1 MRAFQ
6 MVPLHQVDARKQLYN
21 SGSTVI
27 FLQEPPKTTNEKSAA
42 TYSDSLL
49 SSYAGGSPRFR
60 AYRSS
65 RVPDP
70 RRLAAFLASKTDTM
84 MMYSSHMTTAT
95 IAYAIF
101 ALLAGGNG
109 LFEASLKPNPPL
121 SIASVI
127 KILPIHKCRRP
138 NPVLPGFCVDCPAF
152 QAASPLLNLL

>member
-6 MVPLHQVDARKQLYN
+6 MVPFHRVDARKQLYN
-21 SGSTVI
+21 SSTVI
-27 FLQEPPKTTNEKSAA
+27 FLQEPPNTTNEKSAA
-42 TYSDSLL
+42 TYIDSLL

-70 RRLAAFLASKTDTM
+70 RRLAAFFASKTDTM
-84 MMYSSHMTTAT
+84 TMYSSHMTRAT

-152 QAASPLLNLL
+152 QAASPFLNLL